1 MFEQLQKKK
10 KLERAKKMF
19 IDALNKDTKWQQE
32 ARDDFKF
39 RDGDQWSDEEKQIL
53 EEELRPVLTFNL
65 TKSSIDL
72 IMGMNEDNRIVHRAS
87 PTEPTDAFLCEVLN
101 DLSEYVGQTQDFE
114 EEEDGALESAAIC
127 GRGWVGIDFVPDP
140 ERFGNIKMTEVN
152 VPVHEAHYDPSARK
166 GTMKDASYLVWD
178 RWMTKEDFK
187 IRFPQVGPKK
197 MEEFIESATIYG
209 NTGDPISDDGI
220 PISDHES
227 VDYERPMDVDI
238 NFFDRQ
244 ENMIRVVHMEYWEY
258 YKRYYAFNP
267 EVGDWIELEEAPSQE
282 MKDEFL
288 AQFEEEMTVET
299 MYDKRVKWL
308 QFIGDQI
315 LFDDVSPLP
324 FAGFSLVPTFAYR
337 DVSQRTQNHF
347 GLVRLMKDPQREVN
361 KRWSQA
367 LNMLNQQVQPGV
379 YAETDAFVDERQAL
393 QSMKVAG
400 DITWVNAG
408 ALTGGK
414 LKERTVPTFPNAPMQ
429 MEQFSQDIMKKITGI
444 NPDLLGQ
451 DRGRQEP
458 GVVVR
463 LRQQQGM
470 TLLKPLFRNFNFM
483 KKELFKRQL
492 AIIMTYMP
500 DSQIQK
506 ILGQNDRYDI
516 DEQGII
522 TDVMSQKQ
530 DEETG
535 ETYFTRQA
543 NIRDFRSLEYN
554 VVAEQSP
561 GNQSTRMTELQ
572 VLMEM
577 SEKLPVPPEQ
587 MISKMEISASEKE
600 QWIEYIN
607 MQQEQQMQDQEEQKQ
622 FGMQLETRKLD
633 QVDKQREADFL
644 TDMTKYKQMA
654 EKDEKSMAQK
664 YAQMTLDQQTEA
676 KQFALEV
683 LQADQQM
690 LLDAKKAKQDLEIDA
705 VGAAQDLEQDGVKA
719 VQDIGQSGA
728 KSAQQYEAQAER
740 HAQQILQAEQKH
752 RQAMKFIE
760 EKNAIALKAAEDKAA
775 QDLKNAKAQ
784 AAIAAK
790 QAKEGGESGKGK
802 PTNDA

>member
-10 KLERAKKMF
+10 KLKRAKGLF
-19 IDALNKDTKWQQE
+19 VDALNKDSKWQQE

-39 RDGDQWSDEEKQIL
+39 RDGDQWTEEEKQIL
-53 EEELRPVLTFNL
+53 KEELRPVLTFNL

-72 IMGMNEDNRIVHRAS
+72 IMGMNEDNRIIHRAS
-87 PTEPTDAFLCEVLN
+87 PTEPTDAFLCVVLN
-101 DLSEYVGQTQDFE
+101 DLSDYTGQTQDFE
-114 EEEDGALESAAIC
+114 EEEDGALESASIC

-140 ERFGNIKMTEVN
+140 ERFGDIRMTEVN
-152 VPVHEAHYDPSARK
+152 IPVHEVHYDPSARK
-166 GTMKDASYLVWD
+166 GTMKDAGYLVWD
-178 RWMTKEDFK
+178 RWMTREDFK

-197 MEEFIESATIYG
+197 LEEFIEGSTIYG
-209 NTGDPISDDGI
+209 NTGDPMSDDGI
-220 PISDHES
+220 PISDPEEA
-227 VDYERPMDVDI
+227 DYERQMDVDI
-238 NFFDRQ
+238 NFFDTQ
-244 ENMIRVVHMEYWEY
+244 ANMIRVVHMEYWEY
-258 YKRYYAFNP
+258 YKRYYAYNP
-267 EVGDWIELEEAPSQE
+267 EVGTFVEIESKPTEEQKA
-282 MKDEFL
+282 EFL
-288 AQFEEEMTVET
+288 QQFEEEMTVET

-315 LFDDVSPLP
+315 LYDDISPLP
-324 FAGFSLVPTFAYR
+324 FAGFSIVPTFAYR

-414 LKERTVPTFPNAPMQ
+414 IKERTVPTFPNAPMQ

-492 AIIMTYMP
+492 AIIMSYMP
-500 DSQIQK
+500 DVQIQK
-506 ILGQNDRYDI
+506 ILGQNDRYEI
-516 DEQGII
+516 DEDGVI
-522 TDVMSQKQ
+522 TDVMSQQQ
-530 DEETG
+530 DPETG
-535 ETYFTRQA
+535 ETYFTRTA
-543 NIRDFRSLEYN
+543 NIRDVRSLEYN
-554 VVAEQSP
+554 VIAEQAP
-561 GNQSTRMTELQ
+561 GNMSKRMSELQ
-572 VLMEM
+572 VLIEM
-577 SEKLPVPPEQ
+577 QERLPVPPEQ
-587 MISKMEISASEKE
+587 LISKMEISASEKE
-600 QWIEYIN
+600 RWIEYIN
-607 MQQEQQMQDQEEQKQ
+607 MQEQAASEEKEEMKKFQMEME
-622 FGMQLETRKLD
+622 MRKLD
-633 QVDKQREADFL
+633 QVDKQRETDLL

-654 EKDEKSMAQK
+654 EKDEKNTKLK
-664 YAQMTLDQQTEA
+664 YAQLTTDQQQEA
-676 KQFALEV
+676 KQFALEI

-690 LLDAKKAKQDLEIDA
+690 RQDA
-705 VGAAQDLEQDGVKA
+705 
-719 VQDIGQSGA
+719 
-728 KSAQQYEAQAER
+728 
-740 HAQQILQAEQKH
+740 
-752 RQAMKFIE
+752 
-760 EKNAIALKAAEDKAA
+760 
-775 QDLKNAKAQ
+775 AKA
-784 AAIAAK
+784 
-790 QAKEGGESGKGK
+790 
-802 PTNDA
+802 